1 MSHLGFSKLISAAA
15 LAIAFV
21 VLPAIAGS
29 SVASAQDR
37 FYRGRDFGR
46 ERGYCDDD
54 LRDHQ
59 RRERGHQIRHERN
72 ERETLRRH
80 QEEEYYRY
88 GDSDELR
95 HHQQHERQELR
106 EHQRDEREDLH
117 DHQHAERRDDYYNP
131 QATTGKAVGRTAAG
145 AGIGALAGALIGGGK
160 GAAIGAL
167 IGGAGGYI
175 YHEQKVNNQ
184 NDRWRR

>member
-1 MSHLGFSKLISAAA
+1 MSYSGFPKLIGAAA

-37 FYRGRDFGR
+37 FYRGRDFG
-46 ERGYCDDD
+46 DD

-59 RRERGHQIRHERN
+59 WRERRRQGRHESR
-72 ERETLRRH
+72 EREALRRH
-80 QEEEYYRY
+80 QNEEYYRY

-106 EHQRDEREDLH
+106 QNQRDERDDLH
-117 DHQHAERRDDYYNP
+117 DHQHSERRDDYRYDRYSRDRYYDND
-131 QATTGKAVGRTAAG
+131 GR
-145 AGIGALAGALIGGGK
+145 L
-160 GAAIGAL
+160 
-167 IGGAGGYI
+167 Y
-175 YHEQKVNNQ
+175 
-184 NDRWRR
+184 RRRY

>member
-1 MSHLGFSKLISAAA
+1 MSHLGFSKLIGAAA

-21 VLPAIAGS
+21 VLPAIVGS

-37 FYRGRDFGR
+37 FYRSRDFGR
-46 ERGYCDDD
+46 ERGYYDDD

-59 RRERGHQIRHERN
+59 RRERGRQIRHERD
-72 ERETLRRH
+72 EREDLRDH

-106 EHQRDEREDLH
+106 GHQRDERDDLH
-117 DHQHAERRDDYYNP
+117 DHQHDERRDDYRYDRYSRDRYRDGYYDND
-131 QATTGKAVGRTAAG
+131 GRF
-145 AGIGALAGALIGGGK
+145 
-160 GAAIGAL
+160 
-167 IGGAGGYI
+167 Y
-175 YHEQKVNNQ
+175 
-184 NDRWRR
+184 RRRY

>member
-1 MSHLGFSKLISAAA
+1 MSHLGFSKLIGAAA

-21 VLPAIAGS
+21 VLPAIVGS

-37 FYRGRDFGR
+37 YYHVRDCGR
-46 ERGYCDDD
+46 ERGYYDDD

-59 RRERGHQIRHERN
+59 RHERRAQRRHERD
-72 ERETLRRH
+72 EREDLRDH

-88 GDSDELR
+88 GDSSELR
-95 HHQQHERQELR
+95 HHQQHERQALK
-106 EHQRDEREDLH
+106 EHQSDEREDLH

-160 GAAIGAL
+160 GAAVGAV

-175 YHEQKVNNQ
+175 YHQQKVNNQ
-184 NDRWRR
+184 RDR

>member
-46 ERGYCDDD
+46 ERGYCEDD

-59 RRERGHQIRHERN
+59 RRERGRQIRHERN
-72 ERETLRRH
+72 EREALRRH

-88 GDSDELR
+88 GDTDELR
-95 HHQQHERQELR
+95 HHQQHERQDLR
-106 EHQRDEREDLH
+106 EHQRDERGDLR
-117 DHQHAERRDDYYNP
+117 DHQHSERRDEYRNGRYSRDRYDDNDGRYY
-131 QATTGKAVGRTAAG
+131 
-145 AGIGALAGALIGGGK
+145 
-160 GAAIGAL
+160 
-167 IGGAGGYI
+167 
-175 YHEQKVNNQ
+175 
-184 NDRWRR
+184 RRR

>member
-29 SVASAQDR
+29 SVALAQGG

-59 RRERGHQIRHERN
+59 RSEKRRQKRHERN
-72 ERETLRRH
+72 EREALRDH

-88 GDSDELR
+88 GNSDELR
-95 HHQQHERQELR
+95 DHQQHERQDLKQ
-106 EHQRDEREDLH
+106 HQRDEKDDLK
-117 DHQHAERRDDYYNP
+117 DHQHDERHDEYRDSRYSRDRYYDND
-131 QATTGKAVGRTAAG
+131 GRR
-145 AGIGALAGALIGGGK
+145 
-160 GAAIGAL
+160 
-167 IGGAGGYI
+167 Y
-175 YHEQKVNNQ
+175 
-184 NDRWRR
+184 RRRY

>member
-1 MSHLGFSKLISAAA
+1 VGVDHPIRAAGRDRLHGGFMSYSGFSKLIGAAA

-29 SVASAQDR
+29 SVALAQGG

-46 ERGYCDDD
+46 ERGYCDDG

-59 RRERGHQIRHERN
+59 RSERRRQIRHERN
-72 ERETLRRH
+72 EREALREH
-80 QEEEYYRY
+80 QAEEYYRY

-106 EHQRDEREDLH
+106 GHQRDEREDLR
-117 DHQHAERRDDYYNP
+117 DHQHDERRDEYRNGRYSRDGYYDND
-131 QATTGKAVGRTAAG
+131 GRS
-145 AGIGALAGALIGGGK
+145 
-160 GAAIGAL
+160 
-167 IGGAGGYI
+167 Y
-175 YHEQKVNNQ
+175 
-184 NDRWRR
+184 RRRY

>member
-1 MSHLGFSKLISAAA
+1 MLYSGFSKLIGAAA
-15 LAIAFV
+15 LTIAFV

-29 SVASAQDR
+29 SVALAQGG
-37 FYRGRDFGR
+37 FYRGRDF
-46 ERGYCDDD
+46 CDDD

-59 RRERGHQIRHERN
+59 KREKRRQIRHERD
-72 ERETLRRH
+72 EREALRDH

-95 HHQQHERQELR
+95 HHQQHERQELK
-106 EHQRDEREDLH
+106 EHQSDEREGLH

-160 GAAIGAL
+160 GAAIGAV

-175 YHEQKVNNQ
+175 YHQQKVNNQ
-184 NDRWRR
+184 RDR

>member
-1 MSHLGFSKLISAAA
+1 MSRPIAERVSPVPSTISLFSWTSVEKERRMPNQLQLQFSKMFRECGSPRLRRRIRPTHGGFMSYSGFSKLIGGAA

-59 RRERGHQIRHERN
+59 RREKFRQKRHERN
-72 ERETLRRH
+72 EREALRDH

-106 EHQRDEREDLH
+106 GHQRD
-117 DHQHAERRDDYYNP
+117 
-131 QATTGKAVGRTAAG
+131 
-145 AGIGALAGALIGGGK
+145 
-160 GAAIGAL
+160 
-167 IGGAGGYI
+167 
-175 YHEQKVNNQ
+175 
-184 NDRWRR
+184 

>member
-1 MSHLGFSKLISAAA
+1 MSHLGFSKLIGAAA

-21 VLPAIAGS
+21 VLPAIVGS

-46 ERGYCDDD
+46 ERGYCEDD

-59 RRERGHQIRHERN
+59 RRERGRQIRHERD
-72 ERETLRRH
+72 EREALRDH

-95 HHQQHERQELR
+95 HHQQHERQELK
-106 EHQRDEREDLH
+106 EHQRDERGDLR
-117 DHQHAERRDDYYNP
+117 DHQHDERHDEYRDSRYSRDRYYDND
-131 QATTGKAVGRTAAG
+131 GRS
-145 AGIGALAGALIGGGK
+145 
-160 GAAIGAL
+160 
-167 IGGAGGYI
+167 Y
-175 YHEQKVNNQ
+175 
-184 NDRWRR
+184 RRRY

>member
-1 MSHLGFSKLISAAA
+1 MSHLGFSKLIGAAA

-29 SVASAQDR
+29 SVALAQDG

-59 RRERGHQIRHERN
+59 RREKRRQKRHERN
-72 ERETLRRH
+72 EREALRDH

-95 HHQQHERQELR
+95 HHQQHERQDLR
-106 EHQRDEREDLH
+106 EHQRDERGDLR
-117 DHQHAERRDDYYNP
+117 DHQHDERHDEYRDSRYSRDRYYDND
-131 QATTGKAVGRTAAG
+131 GRR
-145 AGIGALAGALIGGGK
+145 
-160 GAAIGAL
+160 
-167 IGGAGGYI
+167 Y
-175 YHEQKVNNQ
+175 
-184 NDRWRR
+184 RRRY

>member
-46 ERGYCDDD
+46 ERGFCDDD

-59 RRERGHQIRHERN
+59 RRERGRQIRHERN
-72 ERETLRRH
+72 ERDALRDH

-88 GDSDELR
+88 GDSD
-95 HHQQHERQELR
+95 
-106 EHQRDEREDLH
+106 DLH
-117 DHQHAERRDDYYNP
+117 DHQHAERRDDYDNP

-160 GAAIGAL
+160 GAAVGAV

-175 YHEQKVNNQ
+175 YHQQKVNNQ
-184 NDRWRR
+184 RDHWYRR

>member
-1 MSHLGFSKLISAAA
+1 MLYSGFSKLISAAA

-21 VLPAIAGS
+21 LLPAIAGS
-29 SVASAQDR
+29 SVASAQDG

-46 ERGYCDDD
+46 ERGYYDDD

-59 RRERGHQIRHERN
+59 WRERHRQKRHERN
-72 ERETLRRH
+72 EREDLRDH

-106 EHQRDEREDLH
+106 RHQRDEREDLH
-117 DHQHAERRDDYYNP
+117 DHQHSERYDDYRN
-131 QATTGKAVGRTAAG
+131 GRYSRD
-145 AGIGALAGALIGGGK
+145 
-160 GAAIGAL
+160 
-167 IGGAGGYI
+167 GYRDG
-175 YHEQKVNNQ
+175 YYD
-184 NDRWRR
+184 NDGRFYRRRY

>member
-1 MSHLGFSKLISAAA
+1 MSYSGFSKLIGAAA

-21 VLPAIAGS
+21 VLPAITGS

-46 ERGYCDDD
+46 DGGYYDDD

-59 RRERGHQIRHERN
+59 KREKRHQKRHERN
-72 ERETLRRH
+72 EKEALRDH

-95 HHQQHERQELR
+95 HHQRHEREDLKR
-106 EHQRDEREDLH
+106 HQRDEREGL
-117 DHQHAERRDDYYNP
+117 
-131 QATTGKAVGRTAAG
+131 
-145 AGIGALAGALIGGGK
+145 
-160 GAAIGAL
+160 
-167 IGGAGGYI
+167 
-175 YHEQKVNNQ
+175 
-184 NDRWRR
+184 

>member
-1 MSHLGFSKLISAAA
+1 MLHSGFSKLIGAAA

-21 VLPAIAGS
+21 ALPAIVGS

-37 FYRGRDFGR
+37 YYHGRDFGR
-46 ERGYCDDD
+46 ERGYYDDD

-59 RRERGHQIRHERN
+59 RSEKRAQKRHERD
-72 ERETLRRH
+72 EREALRDH

-88 GDSDELR
+88 GDSSELR
-95 HHQQHERQELR
+95 HHQQHERQELK
-106 EHQRDEREDLH
+106 EHQSDEREDLH

-160 GAAIGAL
+160 GAAVGAV

-175 YHEQKVNNQ
+175 YHQRKVNNQ
-184 NDRWRR
+184 RDR

>member
-1 MSHLGFSKLISAAA
+1 MLRLGFSKLISAAA

-37 FYRGRDFGR
+37 YYRGRDVGR
-46 ERGYCDDD
+46 DGYYDDD

-59 RRERGHQIRHERN
+59 RRERRRQLRHERN
-72 ERETLRRH
+72 EREALRDH

-95 HHQQHERQELR
+95 HHQDHERQDLR
-106 EHQRDEREDLH
+106 RHQRDERDDLH
-117 DHQHAERRDDYYNP
+117 DHQHDERHDDYYNP
-131 QATTGKAVGRTAAG
+131 QATTGKAVGHTAAG

-160 GAAIGAL
+160 
-167 IGGAGGYI
+167 
-175 YHEQKVNNQ
+175 
-184 NDRWRR
+184 